1 MAADTRS
8 LDVLE
13 RTYAGVLGKMVGVY
27 LGRPVE
33 GWSPERIEAVH
44 GRSDDPFPGAP
55 TVVSDDDLSGA
66 FTFVRALEDHGYPE
80 ALTPAQVGETW
91 LDHLVEGKTTLWW
104 GGLGSSTEHTAY
116 LRLRSGL
123 RAPGSGRAAT
133 NGPRLAEQIG
143 GRIFADAWGFV
154 HPGDPA
160 GAARA
165 ARAAAQVSHD
175 GVTVDAAGMLAATV
189 AAAFDGRG
197 VAAALDRGRS
207 ELPIDSPLHALIK
220 EVETAWRAADGWRA
234 VRDVLASRHPYARY
248 GGFCPLVPNEAVVLL
263 ALTAAPDDLVRAL
276 TIAIG
281 CGLDTDCNAGN
292 VGAVIGVALGL
303 DAFASSTAHAW
314 REAMNDRLF
323 VVAAEGGEAVTDA
336 LTVARRLHRYAQQH
350 AGDAAA
356 DGRPR
361 FDFPFRG
368 ATQGFSPAPGWR
380 LVAAGGGAGLA
391 LEPVDGAAVP
401 SVACAWTPTAIQ
413 RQERLDE
420 GYGLMASPTLYP
432 GQTLFAVVRGAG
444 QRARPFVEV
453 EAATAGAPPFVARGP
468 EVTLGGGPTSITWQV
483 PFVPGPIVRVGIES
497 VAGVERTERAARLQ
511 LDRLEWTGAPRFDL
525 QSADLERW
533 RDVWFAAFD
542 HVHVDPAGGLAF
554 AHDRAGGWASIG
566 GRSWR
571 DVRVVA
577 RLEPPHDA
585 PGGLF
590 VRGRGARR
598 RVALRVAPGAWTLD
612 AGRGRPLAHGR
623 LRTVHG
629 TPVVL
634 ALEAVGDRVHAWL
647 DGEMLADVRVGGD
660 AAPSGAAGILAGPG
674 TVVVRSFS
682 VAPADGAGA

>member
-1 MAADTRS
+1 MTADARD

-13 RTYAGVLGKMVGVY
+13 RTYAGVLGKMAGVY

-33 GWSPERIEAVH
+33 GWPPERIEAVH

-66 FTFVRALEDHGYPE
+66 FTFVRALEDHRYPE
-80 ALTPAQVGETW
+80 PLTPAQVGETW
-91 LDHLVEGKTTLWW
+91 LDHLIEGKTTLWW
-104 GGLGSSTEHTAY
+104 GGMGSSTEHTAF

-123 RAPGSGRAAT
+123 RAPDSGRAAT

-143 GRIFADAWGFV
+143 GRIFADAWGLV
-154 HPGDPA
+154 HPGDPT
-160 GAARA
+160 GAARD

-175 GVTVDAAGMLAATV
+175 GVAVDAAGMLAATV

-197 VAAALDRGRS
+197 VASALDRGRS
-207 ELPIDSPLHALIK
+207 ELPIASPLHDLID
-220 EVETAWRAADGWRA
+220 EVEAAWREADGWRA
-234 VRDVLASRHPYARY
+234 ARDVLAARHPYARY

-303 DAFASSTAHAW
+303 DAFASPTARAW

-336 LTVARRLHRYAQQH
+336 LTVARRLHGYARRH
-350 AGDAAA
+350 AGDAAT

-380 LVAAGGGAGLA
+380 LVAAGGGTGLVV
-391 LEPVDGAAVP
+391 EPIDGAAVR
-401 SVACAWTPTAIQ
+401 STTRAWTPTAIQ
-413 RQERLDE
+413 RPERTGD
-420 GYGLMASPTLYP
+420 GYGLIASPTLYP
-432 GQTLFAVVRGAG
+432 GQTLSAVLRGAG
-444 QRARPFVEV
+444 LRARPFVEV
-453 EAATAGAPPFVARGP
+453 EAPGDGAPPFVARGP
-468 EVTLGGGPTSITWQV
+468 EVTLGAGPTSMAWQV

-497 VAGVERTERAARLQ
+497 VDGIERPEVGAHLRLDS
-511 LDRLEWTGAPRFDL
+511 LTWTGAPRFEL
-525 QSADLERW
+525 RPADLEAW
-533 RDVWFAAFD
+533 RDAWLIAFD
-542 HVHVDPAGGLAF
+542 HVHVAQDGGLAF

-571 DVRVVA
+571 DVRVEA

-585 PGGLF
+585 PAALF

-598 RVALRVAPGAWTLD
+598 RVTLSVAPGAWTLE
-612 AGRGRPLAHGR
+612 AGCGHPPARGRLS
-623 LRTVHG
+623 TIHG

-634 ALEAVGDRVHAWL
+634 SLEAVGDRVRAWL
-647 DGEMLADVRVGGD
+647 DGEMLAEVQLGHD
-660 AAPSGAAGILAGPG
+660 AAPSGAAGIVGGPG

-682 VAPADGAGA
+682 VATADAAGA